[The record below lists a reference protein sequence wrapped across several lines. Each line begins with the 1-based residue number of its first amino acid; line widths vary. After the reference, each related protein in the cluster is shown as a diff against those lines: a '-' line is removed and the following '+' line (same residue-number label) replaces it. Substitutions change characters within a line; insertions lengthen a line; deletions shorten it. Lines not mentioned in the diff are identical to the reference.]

1 MVRQKKRRITLS
13 ESSFSFCKFLHQIPG
28 IMTKRLPLFVLLLL
42 VTLIAQAQHDQTA
55 PIDSL
60 LDHAKVVQSE
70 KILLRVDLGSLFRWN
85 NGIGWGGT
93 ARAGLEGK
101 IGRNWTL
108 LGEVNSRF
116 TVISP
121 EDGIPMIAPEE
132 GGWSLVLAP
141 RYYQGSLD
149 RTAPANTATG
159 FSARYW
165 TVEIS
170 TQLMPSGIKPSGQTT
185 FNSDN
190 VSFSPMA
197 GFQQRL
203 WNIGYIDASFGLRV
217 NYLSPDSQET
227 GRWPLKKGWGV
238 MPAAQIQVGLG
249 VGG

>member
-1 MVRQKKRRITLS
+1 MV
-13 ESSFSFCKFLHQIPG
+13 
-28 IMTKRLPLFVLLLL
+28 LFVLGHFALH
-42 VTLIAQAQHDQTA
+42 AQDDQPA
-55 PIDSL
+55 AVDSL
-60 LDHAKVVQSE
+60 LDHVKVVQSE

-101 IGRNWTL
+101 IGHNWTL

-116 TVISP
+116 TVFAP
-121 EDGIPMIAPEE
+121 EGGLPMIAPEE
-132 GGWSLVLAP
+132 GGWSLVVAP
-141 RYYQGSLD
+141 RYYQRSLD
-149 RTAPANTATG
+149 RTAPANTASG

-170 TQLMPSGIKPSGQTT
+170 TQLMPTGINSFSQVQ
-185 FNSDN
+185 FSSDN

-203 WNIGYIDASFGLRV
+203 WNLGYIDASFGLRV
-217 NYLSPDSQET
+217 NYLREDSPEL
-227 GRWPLKKGWGV
+227 GRWPLKQGWSI
-238 MPAAQIQVGLG
+238 MPVAQVQVGLG

>member
-1 MVRQKKRRITLS
+1 MRNRIL
-13 ESSFSFCKFLHQIPG
+13 L
-28 IMTKRLPLFVLLLL
+28 LVLFVLGHISLN
-42 VTLIAQAQHDQTA
+42 AQDDQPA
-55 PIDSL
+55 AIDSL
-60 LDHAKVVQSE
+60 LDHVKVVQSE

-85 NGIGWGGT
+85 NGPAWGGT

-101 IGRNWTL
+101 IGSNWTL

-116 TVISP
+116 TVLST
-121 EDGIPMIAPEE
+121 EGGIPMIALEE
-132 GGWSLVLAP
+132 GGWSLVVAP

-170 TQLMPSGIKPSGQTT
+170 TQLVPVGITPTGQSI
-185 FNSDN
+185 FSADN

-203 WNIGYIDASFGLRV
+203 WNIGYIDASFGLRI
-217 NYLSPDSQET
+217 NYLRKDVSES
-227 GRWPLKKGWGV
+227 GRWPLKQGWSM

>member
-1 MVRQKKRRITLS
+1 MKKHH
-13 ESSFSFCKFLHQIPG
+13 F
-28 IMTKRLPLFVLLLL
+28 LFVLLF
-42 VTLIAQAQHDQTA
+42 LITMVVKAQDNQATHL
-55 PIDSL
+55 DSL
-60 LDHAKVVQSE
+60 LDHVKVVQSE

-85 NGIGWGGT
+85 SGIGWGGT

-101 IGRNWTL
+101 IGKNWTL

-116 TVISP
+116 TVFSP
-121 EDGIPMIAPEE
+121 DGGIPMIAPEK
-132 GGWSLVLAP
+132 GGWSLIIAP
-141 RYYQGSLD
+141 RYYQRSLD
-149 RTAPANTATG
+149 RTAPVNTAPG

-170 TQLMPSGIKPSGQTT
+170 TQLMPTGIQSTGQTQ
-185 FNSDN
+185 FSSDN

-203 WNIGYIDASFGLRV
+203 WSIGYIDASFGVRI
-217 NYLSPDSQET
+217 NYLRGDASEV
-227 GRWPLKKGWGV
+227 GRWPLKQGWNI

>member
-1 MVRQKKRRITLS
+1 MMRNQALLLV
-13 ESSFSFCKFLHQIPG
+13 
-28 IMTKRLPLFVLLLL
+28 LFVLGHLSL
-42 VTLIAQAQHDQTA
+42 QAQDDQPA
-55 PIDSL
+55 AIDSL
-60 LDHAKVVQSE
+60 LDHVKVVQSE

-85 NGIGWGGT
+85 NGLRWGGT

-101 IGRNWTL
+101 IGHNWTL

-116 TVISP
+116 TVFAP
-121 EDGIPMIAPEE
+121 EGGIPMIAPEK
-132 GGWSLVLAP
+132 GGWSLVVAP

-149 RTAPANTATG
+149 RTAPAKTAPG

-170 TQLMPSGIKPSGQTT
+170 TQLMPTSTQPGGQTT
-185 FNSDN
+185 FSSDN

-217 NYLSPDSQET
+217 NYLRRDVSEV
-227 GRWPLKKGWGV
+227 GRWPLKQGWSI
-238 MPAAQIQVGLG
+238 MPAAQIQIGLG